1 MIGICLAAMDSDDER
16 KDFTELYEKYN
27 QDVFRVSYKILQD
40 VGSAEDA
47 AQNVWLWAA
56 KNYVRLKEIP
66 TGDIQAY
73 LVTAGKHTSYNLL
86 RKERRTVL
94 MDDIVPVQPADI
106 RFLSE
111 DEDREIYRMITDI
124 LLGMPDKYVEV
135 LEMKLILEMRAREI
149 AKELGLKQSTVETR
163 IFRGKK
169 ILADRLRKEMDQDD
183 A

>member
-1 MIGICLAAMDSDDER
+1 
-16 KDFTELYEKYN
+16 
-27 QDVFRVSYKILQD
+27 
-40 VGSAEDA
+40 
-47 AQNVWLWAA
+47 
-56 KNYVRLKEIP
+56 
-66 TGDIQAY
+66 
-73 LVTAGKHTSYNLL
+73 
-86 RKERRTVL
+86 

>member
-66 TGDIQAY
+66 TGEIQAY
-73 LVTAGKHTSYNLL
+73 LVTAGKHTSIIFSAKSEELCLWMISYQCS
-86 RKERRTVL
+86 RQIFAFYPRMR
-94 MDDIVPVQPADI
+94 IV
-106 RFLSE
+106 RF
-111 DEDREIYRMITDI
+111 I
-124 LLGMPDKYVEV
+124 G
-135 LEMKLILEMRAREI
+135 
-149 AKELGLKQSTVETR
+149 
-163 IFRGKK
+163 
-169 ILADRLRKEMDQDD
+169 
-183 A
+183 